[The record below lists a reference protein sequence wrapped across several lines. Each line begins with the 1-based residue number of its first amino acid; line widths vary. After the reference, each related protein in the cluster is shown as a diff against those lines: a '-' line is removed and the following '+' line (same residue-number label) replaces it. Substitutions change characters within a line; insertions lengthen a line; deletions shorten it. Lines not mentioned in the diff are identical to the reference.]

1 MKKLIAIILIFT
13 IAFACLGCSVP
24 RSYEKIQPSW
34 MDNRFLVIDDSNNGL
49 GYMRII
55 VDKDTGVMY
64 LFHGSG
70 YRGGMTTMVDSNGE
84 PLIYD
89 GGY

>member
-13 IAFACLGCSVP
+13 VAFACLACSVT
-24 RSYEKIQPSW
+24 RTYEKIQPSW
-34 MDNRFLVIDDSNNGL
+34 MDARFLIIDDSNNGL

-55 VDKDTGVMY
+55 VDKETGVMY

-70 YRGGMTTMVDSNGE
+70 YKGGMTTMVDASGN
-84 PLIYD
+84 PMIYD
-89 GGY
+89 GEY